1 MIKQILKGTTMLLV
15 STVVLTTANCFAM
28 TNEQIFTKDDIE
40 YIKRT
45 YSVSQEQEENF
56 LLNLEKEFKI
66 DKKTYQLEDKT
77 KTGGN
82 TTETIDISTTKTI
95 ESNSN
100 QLEDI
105 LQQLPES
112 IEYDERDFVGKYELD
127 INSLDITT
135 QYNGYREQLI
145 KETKIYTNLDT
156 NDLNNIPKQIKK
168 NGRTLDLI
176 TTNWEVTETKKIQE
190 NTIPSKYKA
199 TCYYATKIKVN
210 NPLTYIITAQYNG
223 TADKTIENDYTYEV
237 TYKHIATD
245 KDNYIPVIVL
255 ASGTTLIILV
265 IIITRKKN
273 VTIYNF
279 YNKEWKEIGKQRIS
293 KPIIKLDRY
302 NYKTK
307 SNRYKIVIDEK
318 FIDKNNGTMLK
329 INRQNRTVEKLINKA
344 NNTIPYMIDIVI

>member
-1 MIKQILKGTTMLLV
+1 MIKQILKGTTMILV
-15 STVVLTTANCFAM
+15 STIVLTSANCFAM
-28 TNEQIFTKDDIE
+28 TSEKSFIKDDIE

-45 YSVSQEQEENF
+45 YSVAQEQEENF
-56 LLNLEKEFKI
+56 LLNLENEFKI
-66 DKKTYQLEDKT
+66 DKKTYQLADKT

-82 TTETIDISTTKTI
+82 TTEIIDIYTTKTI
-95 ESNSN
+95 ELNSN
-100 QLEDI
+100 KLEDI

-112 IEYDERDFVGKYELD
+112 IEYNENGFVGKYEID
-127 INSLDITT
+127 INSLDIQT
-135 QYNGYREQLI
+135 QYNGYKNQLL

-176 TTNWEVTETKKIQE
+176 TTNWEVIETRKIQE

-210 NPLTYIITAQYNG
+210 NPSTYIVTAQYSG
-223 TADKTIENDYTYEV
+223 TADKVIENDYIYEI

-245 KDNYIPVIVL
+245 KNYIPVIVL

-279 YNKEWKEIGKQRIS
+279 YNKEWQEIGKQRIS
-293 KPIIKLDRY
+293 KPIIKLDKY
-302 NYKTK
+302 NYKVK

-318 FIDKNNGTMLK
+318 FIDKHNGKMIK
-329 INRQNRTVEKLINKA
+329 INRQNRDIEKLINKS
-344 NNTIPYMIDIVI
+344 NNVIPYTIDIVI